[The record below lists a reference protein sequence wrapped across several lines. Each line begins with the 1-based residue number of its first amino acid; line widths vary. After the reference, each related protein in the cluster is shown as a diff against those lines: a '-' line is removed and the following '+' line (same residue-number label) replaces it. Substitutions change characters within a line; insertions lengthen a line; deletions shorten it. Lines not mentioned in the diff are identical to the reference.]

1 MNLSCPSTGNLMLN
15 ETDLQKQNWALMA
28 HAKASSVLVQS
39 KNVTDLVKGVCDAI
53 VNQAPYILAWV
64 GIAKFD
70 AQKTV
75 EVLGTHGIAAGYA
88 EDIDVKWSADTP
100 AGRGPTGTCIRTG
113 VSVVIRDSQTDAS
126 FAPWQKR
133 AEPYGIRSVI
143 AVPIKNN
150 EPQPL
155 GALTIYASIPDAFG
169 NTEIELFESLAK
181 EIGFGLSSIEKQH
194 ALDIQIIERE
204 QLHRELVQ
212 SLSATIE
219 AISKTME
226 SRDPYTAG
234 HQKKVALISE
244 EISRKM
250 GWDDQRVQGL
260 FLAGLVHDIG
270 KIAIP
275 AEILTKPS
283 KLTEIEATLM
293 RQHPNTGYEILKDIP
308 STWPLAKAVQQHH
321 ERLDGSGYPN
331 GLKGDQIIPEALILA
346 VADTL
351 ESMSSHRPYRPGLG
365 IDKTLEY
372 INQESGKT
380 FDATIVNVVSELV
393 RQKDFQLILG
403 LP

>member
-1 MNLSCPSTGNLMLN
+1 
-15 ETDLQKQNWALMA
+15 
-28 HAKASSVLVQS
+28 
-39 KNVTDLVKGVCDAI
+39 
-53 VNQAPYILAWV
+53 
-64 GIAKFD
+64 
-70 AQKTV
+70 
-75 EVLGTHGIAAGYA
+75 
-88 EDIDVKWSADTP
+88 
-100 AGRGPTGTCIRTG
+100 
-113 VSVVIRDSQTDAS
+113 
-126 FAPWQKR
+126 
-133 AEPYGIRSVI
+133 
-143 AVPIKNN
+143 
-150 EPQPL
+150 
-155 GALTIYASIPDAFG
+155 
-169 NTEIELFESLAK
+169 
-181 EIGFGLSSIEKQH
+181 
-194 ALDIQIIERE
+194 
-204 QLHRELVQ
+204 
-212 SLSATIE
+212 
-219 AISKTME
+219 ME

-244 EISRKM
+244 AISRKM

-308 STWPLAKAVQQHH
+308 FTWPLAKAVQQHH

-380 FDATIVNVVSELV
+380 FDATIVNVVNELV